1 MAIPAA
7 EFDKANDIL
16 GLFSASQRR
25 IEAEMASILT
35 DPRAGRAR
43 ARLAGLS
50 KVIEAE
56 VDAMT
61 EASGR
66 FSTEVLPDIYQAGGV
81 ASGSP
86 FRWSQFNRKAIAALG
101 EDTYQDLLAA
111 TAGVTED
118 SKRWIRDTA
127 RQLSAQGYIEG
138 TPASTLAKKF
148 RDLGAQAVADSGV
161 PIPIT
166 SVVYANGTRQ
176 TFEVYSEMVIRTK
189 TAVAYNAGA
198 VNSGVSAGITRFEI
212 FDGPGCGLTAHN
224 DGTVANGMIVDAETA
239 AAYPLSHPNCRRSF
253 GGRPDLDGTPVPPA
267 PVREGGPFQVPL
279 PTTAA
284 LARRA
289 RRAPRAPR
297 AARVPRQPRS
307 AVSAADSVSA
317 ASRAAEAAVATRASA
332 VAAEVASK
340 SLSGAL
346 FDNATVAA
354 ARAVRGK
361 AQTTVLSSRRKP
373 PTADARRL
381 LSAGIDAAD
390 VMLKAGGGDEAAA
403 MFRKL
408 AGQVEDVSIGRTTQ
422 TINQATREGSV
433 RGAWYESENA
443 LMMETRTFDVEV
455 WNKRVAQ
462 YNARLTNK
470 VPNSASVDIA
480 ANDIAG
486 TFIHELTHVLDYVSE
501 RKLGTPNMLRNR
513 IVDDGIFERVKAVF
527 NGLKESG
534 DLPEARR
541 WGYAASKPSEAL
553 PELSKMYF
561 QGAGEG
567 DAAAGKAWREAYP
580 ELAGWVKDNVLDPSL
595 VGF

>member
-1 MAIPAA
+1 MAIPSA

-25 IEAEMASILT
+25 IEAEMAAILT

-61 EASGR
+61 KASGR

-86 FRWSQFNRKAIAALG
+86 FRWSQFNREAIASLG

-138 TPASTLAKKF
+138 TPASTLAKRF

-198 VNSGVSAGITRFEI
+198 VNSGVSAGVTRFEI

-289 RRAPRAPR
+289 RRTPRAPR
-297 AARVPRQPRS
+297 AARVPRKPRS
-307 AVSAADSVSA
+307 VVSAADSVSA
-317 ASRAAEAAVATRASA
+317 ASRAAEAAVAARASA
-332 VAAEVASK
+332 VAAEVASR

-346 FDNATVAA
+346 YQDAVVAA
-354 ARAVRGK
+354 ARSVKGN
-361 AQTTVLSSRRKP
+361 AQTTVLSTRR
-373 PTADARRL
+373 TAPSAGSVKVL
-381 LSAGIDAAD
+381 NAGIDAAD
-390 VMLKAGGGDEAAA
+390 VLLKAGGGDEAAA
-403 MFRKL
+403 IFRKL
-408 AGQVEDVSIGRTTQ
+408 AGGVGDVSVGTTSQ
-422 TINQATREGSV
+422 TINQARRGSV
-433 RGAWYESENA
+433 RGAWYYTENA
-443 LMMETRTFDVEV
+443 LMMETKRFDPDL
-455 WNKRVAQ
+455 WFKRVSD
-462 YNARLTNK
+462 YRNRLTRKKPQTATAN
-470 VPNSASVDIA
+470 IA
-480 ANDIAG
+480 PDNIAG
-486 TFIHELTHVLDYVSE
+486 TFIHELTHTLDYVSE
-501 RKLGTPNMLRNR
+501 RALGQSGMLRNR
-513 IVDDGIFERVKAVF
+513 LVEDGIFDEVKTIHKA
-527 NGLKESG
+527 L
-534 DLPEARR
+534 EAAEDAGAGE
-541 WGYAASKPSEAL
+541 WAYAASEPAEAL
-553 PELSKMYF
+553 PELSRMYF
-561 QGAGEG
+561 QGIRGG
-567 DAAAGKAWREAYP
+567 NAAAGEAWRNEYP
-580 ELAGWVKDNVLDPSL
+580 ELAAWVKDNILDPSL
-595 VGF
+595 LGF